1 MLCVRKSWGSSETG
15 VRGEGGLALPNMAAP
30 PPPDVNTEEGRAE
43 LIDKRDPDFHG
54 LLQRKDVGAMPQ
66 ALLSDAGC
74 RSLSRFASVADTR
87 AQLRTFLQQ
96 TLQMDPATQ
105 AMEIASLVDA
115 WEGAR
120 VRMEV
125 RHKAEAEASS
135 SNLPMALQKVEVQDL
150 RKRFEAAH
158 YSLDDKAAPAPSTLE
173 LLCDQVENG
182 EFKVMML
189 VQFLSREDA
198 EVEPIGAVIDR
209 TGTVKV
215 RKGYGET
222 KEPQSSEEL
231 RQRIRILGHA
241 YIMTGMKYPQKPI
254 FQDLD
259 PQDFT
264 QLADYLLGDQV
275 MNLKSEDENGTVV
288 STPTLKLVISYEH
301 QIRKE
306 MVKKMN
312 AGTPIR
318 KALEESRKDVSIKER
333 FLLTPMSIN
342 AVTAMRPKE
351 LRSRSPPGFQAARFG
366 ERDRGNKG
374 GRGKGRGKSSSGKD
388 GLHKKTPE
396 GREICYKWNSM
407 KERCRYQCGRVH
419 VCMRCLG
426 RHPLH
431 MCGKEKDTAGEGGA
445 DASK

>member
-1 MLCVRKSWGSSETG
+1 
-15 VRGEGGLALPNMAAP
+15 MAAP
-30 PPPDVNTEEGRAE
+30 PAPDPNTEEGRVE
-43 LIDKRDPDFHG
+43 LLAKLDPDFHG
-54 LLQRKDVGAMPQ
+54 LLQRKEVGATQQ
-66 ALLSDAGC
+66 ALLSRAGC
-74 RSLSRFASVADTR
+74 KSLSRFAAVADTR
-87 AQLRTFLQQ
+87 AQLRNFLQN

-115 WEGAR
+115 WEGSK

-125 RHKAEAEASS
+125 RHRAEAEASS

-150 RKRFEAAH
+150 RKKFENSH
-158 YSLDDKAAPAPSTLE
+158 YQLEDEVAPVPSTLE

-198 EVEPIGAVIDR
+198 EVDPIGAVIDKS
-209 TGTVKV
+209 GTVKV

-231 RQRIRILGHA
+231 RQRLRVMARA
-241 YIMTGMKYPQKPI
+241 YIMTGMKYPQKPV
-254 FQDLD
+254 FASLD
-259 PQDFT
+259 PQDFM

-288 STPTLKLVISYEH
+288 STPTLKLALSYEH

-312 AGTPIR
+312 SGVAV
-318 KALEESRKDVSIKER
+318 KQALEQARKDVSIKER
-333 FLLTPMSIN
+333 FLLTPMSLN
-342 AVTAMRPKE
+342 AMTSMRPKDK
-351 LRSRSPPGFQAARFG
+351 RSRTPIRSYPSRGYDGDRPP
-366 ERDRGNKG
+366 K
-374 GRGKGRGKSSSGKD
+374 GRGKGGKGKASKG
-388 GLHKKTPE
+388 GLRKKTPD

-407 KERCRYQCGRVH
+407 KERCRVQCGRVH

-426 RHPLH
+426 SHPLH
-431 MCGKEKDTAGEGGA
+431 MCPGGKDTAGDGGSEPA
-445 DASK
+445 K

>member
-15 VRGEGGLALPNMAAP
+15 VRGEGGQALPNMAAP

-43 LIDKRDPDFHG
+43 LIDKLDPDFHG

-189 VQFLSREDA
+189 
-198 EVEPIGAVIDR
+198 
-209 TGTVKV
+209 
-215 RKGYGET
+215 
-222 KEPQSSEEL
+222 
-231 RQRIRILGHA
+231 
-241 YIMTGMKYPQKPI
+241 
-254 FQDLD
+254 
-259 PQDFT
+259 
-264 QLADYLLGDQV
+264 
-275 MNLKSEDENGTVV
+275 
-288 STPTLKLVISYEH
+288 
-301 QIRKE
+301 
-306 MVKKMN
+306 
-312 AGTPIR
+312 
-318 KALEESRKDVSIKER
+318 
-333 FLLTPMSIN
+333 
-342 AVTAMRPKE
+342 
-351 LRSRSPPGFQAARFG
+351 
-366 ERDRGNKG
+366 
-374 GRGKGRGKSSSGKD
+374 
-388 GLHKKTPE
+388 
-396 GREICYKWNSM
+396 
-407 KERCRYQCGRVH
+407 
-419 VCMRCLG
+419 
-426 RHPLH
+426 
-431 MCGKEKDTAGEGGA
+431 
-445 DASK
+445 